1 MPETMQPLR
10 AVIEEAA
17 LRLKAAGIAEPR
29 REARRL
35 WADLQGHSR
44 AEVLPLQDDPVDQP
58 LRARYEAAVLRI
70 AAGEPIQYV
79 TGVAGFRRLTLA
91 SDRRA
96 LIPRPETEGLVE
108 LVLARASHG
117 RIADIGTGSGCIA
130 LSLAD
135 EGEFDLVVGV
145 DRSPEALALARENRD
160 QLGLSVE
167 FVEGDLC
174 EPLRGELWDAL
185 VSNPPYL
192 TSGEYQGLDR
202 SVRDWEPEGALSD
215 GADGLATTRRLVLQ
229 ARDVVRA
236 GGLLGLEVDSSRAAA
251 VAGLASE
258 AGWVDV
264 SVYEDLFGRARYV
277 LARRSETA

>member
-108 LVLARASHG
+108 LVLARVSHG

>member
-108 LVLARASHG
+108 LVLARVSHG

-192 TSGEYQGLDR
+192 TAGEYQGLDR

>member
-10 AVIEEAA
+10 AVLEGAA

-29 REARRL
+29 REAGRL

-44 AEVLPLQDDPVDQP
+44 AEVWPLRDDAVDPP
-58 LRARYEAAVLRI
+58 LRARYEAAVLRL

-79 TGVAGFRRLTLA
+79 TGIAGFRRLTLG

-108 LVLARASHG
+108 LVLARVSHG

-145 DRSPEALALARENRD
+145 DRSPAALALARENRD
-160 QLGLSVE
+160 RLGLPVE

-174 EPLRGELWDAL
+174 EPLRGELCDAL

-215 GADGLATTRRLVLQ
+215 GADGLATTRRLVVQ

-236 GGLLGLEVDSSRAAA
+236 GGLLGLEVDCSRAPA
-251 VAGLASE
+251 VAGLATE

>member
-1 MPETMQPLR
+1 MQPLR

-108 LVLARASHG
+108 LVLARVSHG

-192 TSGEYQGLDR
+192 TAGEYQGLDR

>member
-1 MPETMQPLR
+1 MQPLR
-10 AVIEEAA
+10 AVLEEAA

-44 AEVLPLQDDPVDQP
+44 AEVLPLRDDPVDQP
-58 LRARYEAAVLRI
+58 LRARYEAAVLRL

-79 TGVAGFRRLTLA
+79 TGIAGFRRLTLG

-108 LVLARASHG
+108 LVLARVSHG

-145 DRSPEALALARENRD
+145 DRSPKALALARENRD
-160 QLGLSVE
+160 QLRLPVE

-215 GADGLATTRRLVLQ
+215 GPGGLATTRRLVVQ

-236 GGLLGLEVDSSRAAA
+236 GGLLGLEVDCSRAPA
-251 VAGLASE
+251 VAGLATE

>member
-10 AVIEEAA
+10 TLLESAA

-35 WADLQGHSR
+35 WADLQGGSR
-44 AEVLPLQDDPVDQP
+44 AEVWPLRDDAVDQP
-58 LRARYEAAVLRI
+58 LRARYEAAVLRL

-79 TGVAGFRRLTLA
+79 TGIAGFRRLTLG

-96 LIPRPETEGLVE
+96 LIPRPETEGLVD
-108 LVLARASHG
+108 LVLARVSHG

-135 EGEFDLVVGV
+135 EGEFDRVVGV

-160 QLGLSVE
+160 RLGLPVE

-174 EPLRGELWDAL
+174 EPLRGEVWDAL

-192 TSGEYQGLDR
+192 TSGEYRGLDR

-215 GADGLATTRRLVLQ
+215 GADGLATTRRLVVQ

-236 GGLLGLEVDSSRAAA
+236 GGLLGLEVDCSRAPA
-251 VAGLASE
+251 VAGLATE

-264 SVYEDLFGRARYV
+264 SVYEDLFGRAR
-277 LARRSETA
+277 

>member
-1 MPETMQPLR
+1 MQPLR
-10 AVIEEAA
+10 AVLEEAA

-44 AEVLPLQDDPVDQP
+44 AGVLPLREHPVDQP
-58 LRARYEAAVLRI
+58 LRTRYEAAVLRL

-79 TGVAGFRRLTLA
+79 TGVAGFRRLTLG

-108 LVLARASHG
+108 LVLARVSHG

-160 QLGLSVE
+160 QLGLPVE

-202 SVRDWEPEGALSD
+202 SVRDWEPESALSD
-215 GADGLATTRRLVLQ
+215 GADGLATTRRLVVQ

-236 GGLLGLEVDSSRAAA
+236 GGLLGLEVDCSRAPA
-251 VAGLASE
+251 VAGLATE

>member
-1 MPETMQPLR
+1 MQPLR
-10 AVIEEAA
+10 AVLEGAA
-17 LRLKAAGIAEPR
+17 LRLKAAGIAEQR

-44 AEVLPLQDDPVDQP
+44 AEVWPLRDDAVDQP
-58 LRARYEAAVLRI
+58 LRARYEAAVLRL

-79 TGVAGFRRLTLA
+79 TGIAGFRRLTLR

-108 LVLARASHG
+108 LVLARESHG

-160 QLGLSVE
+160 RLGLPVE

-174 EPLRGELWDAL
+174 EPLRGEVWDAL

-215 GADGLATTRRLVLQ
+215 GADGLATTRRLVVQ

-236 GGLLGLEVDSSRAAA
+236 GGLLGLEVDCSRAPA
-251 VAGLASE
+251 VAGLATE
-258 AGWVDV
+258 AAWVDV

>member
-17 LRLKAAGIAEPR
+17 LRLKAAGIVEPR

-145 DRSPEALALARENRD
+145 DRSPEALTLARENRD

-215 GADGLATTRRLVLQ
+215 GADGLATTRRLVVQ

-264 SVYEDLFGRARYV
+264 SVYEDLFGRARYI

>member
-108 LVLARASHG
+108 LVLARVSHG

-192 TSGEYQGLDR
+192 TAGEHQGLDR

>member
-1 MPETMQPLR
+1 MQPLR
-10 AVIEEAA
+10 AVLEGAA

-44 AEVLPLQDDPVDQP
+44 AEVWPLRDDAVDQP
-58 LRARYEAAVLRI
+58 LRARYEAAVLRL

-79 TGVAGFRRLTLA
+79 TGIAGFRRLTLR

-108 LVLARASHG
+108 LVLARESHG

-160 QLGLSVE
+160 RLGLPVE

-174 EPLRGELWDAL
+174 EPLRGEVWDAL

-192 TSGEYQGLDR
+192 TSGEYLGLDR

-215 GADGLATTRRLVLQ
+215 GADGLATTRRLVVQ

-236 GGLLGLEVDSSRAAA
+236 GGLLGLEVDCSRAPA
-251 VAGLASE
+251 VAGLATE

>member
-1 MPETMQPLR
+1 MQPLR

-17 LRLKAAGIAEPR
+17 LRLKAAGVVEPR

-44 AEVLPLQDDPVDQP
+44 AEVLPLRDDPVDQP

-79 TGVAGFRRLTLA
+79 TGVAGFRRLTLG

-108 LVLARASHG
+108 LVLARVSHG

-160 QLGLSVE
+160 QLGLPVE

-215 GADGLATTRRLVLQ
+215 GPDGLATTRRLVLQ
-229 ARDVVRA
+229 AREVVRA
-236 GGLLGLEVDSSRAAA
+236 GGLLGLEVDCSRAAA

>member
-1 MPETMQPLR
+1 VPETMQPLR
-10 AVIEEAA
+10 AVLEEAA

-35 WADLQGHSR
+35 WADLKGHSR
-44 AEVLPLQDDPVDQP
+44 AELLPLRDHPVDQP
-58 LRARYEAAVLRI
+58 LRARYEAAVHRL

-79 TGVAGFRRLTLA
+79 TGIAGFRRLTLGC
-91 SDRRA
+91 DRRA

-108 LVLARASHG
+108 LVLARVSHG

-135 EGEFDLVVGV
+135 EGEFDPVVGV

-160 QLGLSVE
+160 QLGLPVE

-174 EPLRGELWDAL
+174 DPLRGELWDAL

-192 TSGEYQGLDR
+192 TSGEYRELDR

-215 GADGLATTRRLVLQ
+215 GPDGLATTRRLVVQ

-236 GGLLGLEVDSSRAAA
+236 GGLLGLEVDCSRALA
-251 VAGLASE
+251 VAGLATE

-264 SVYEDLFGRARYV
+264 GVHEDLFGRARYV

>member
-1 MPETMQPLR
+1 MQPLR

-108 LVLARASHG
+108 LVLARVSHG

>member
-1 MPETMQPLR
+1 MQPLR
-10 AVIEEAA
+10 ALLEEAA
-17 LRLKAAGIAEPR
+17 IRLKAVGIAEPR

-35 WADLQGHSR
+35 WADLQGRSR
-44 AEVLPLQDDPVDQP
+44 AEVLPLRDDPVDHP
-58 LRARYEAAVLRI
+58 LRDRYEAAVLRL

-79 TGVAGFRRLTLA
+79 TGIAGFRRLTVC

-108 LVLARASHG
+108 LVLARVSRG

-135 EGEFDLVVGV
+135 EGEFDQVVGV
-145 DRSPEALALARENRD
+145 DCSPEALALAGENRD
-160 QLGLSVE
+160 RLGLPVE

-174 EPLRGELWDAL
+174 EPLRGERWDAL

-202 SVRDWEPEGALSD
+202 SVRDWEPEAALSD

-236 GGLLGLEVDSSRAAA
+236 GGLLGLEVDCSRAPA

>member
-1 MPETMQPLR
+1 MPETLHPLR
-10 AVIEEAA
+10 AVLEEAA
-17 LRLKAAGIAEPR
+17 LRLKAVGIAEPR

-35 WADLQGHSR
+35 WADLQGYSR
-44 AEVLPLQDDPVDQP
+44 ADLLPLRDDPVDQP
-58 LRARYEAAVLRI
+58 LRARYEAAVLRL

-79 TGVAGFRRLTLA
+79 TGIAGFRRLTLG

-108 LVLARASHG
+108 LVLARVSQG

-135 EGEFDLVVGV
+135 EGEFDRVVGV

-160 QLGLSVE
+160 QLGLPVE

-215 GADGLATTRRLVLQ
+215 GPDGLATTRRLVVQ

-236 GGLLGLEVDSSRAAA
+236 GGLLGLEVDCSRAPA
-251 VAGLASE
+251 VAGLATE

>member
-1 MPETMQPLR
+1 MPDTMQPLG
-10 AVIEEAA
+10 AILDEGA
-17 LRLKAAGIAEPR
+17 LRLKAAAIAEPC

-44 AEVLPLQDDPVDQP
+44 AEVLPPRDDQVEQP
-58 LRARYEAAVLRI
+58 LRARYEAAVARV

-79 TGVAGFRRLTLA
+79 TAIAGFRRLTLR

-108 LVLARASHG
+108 LVLSRVSGG

-135 EGEFDLVVGV
+135 EGNFDLVVGV

-160 QLGLSVE
+160 QLGLRVE
-167 FVEGDLC
+167 LLEGDLC
-174 EPLRGELWDAL
+174 EPLRGMVWDAL

-192 TSGEYQGLDR
+192 TTGEYQSLDR
-202 SVRDWEPEGALSD
+202 SVRDWEPEGALAD
-215 GADGLATTRRLVLQ
+215 GPDGLATTRRLVMQ
-229 ARDVVRA
+229 ARGIVRP
-236 GGLLGLEVDSSRAAA
+236 GGLLGMEVDCSRAPA
-251 VAGLASE
+251 VAGFATE

>member
-1 MPETMQPLR
+1 VPETLHPLR
-10 AVIEEAA
+10 AVLEDAA

-35 WADLQGHSR
+35 WADLQGYSR
-44 AEVLPLQDDPVDQP
+44 ADLLPLRDDPVDQP
-58 LRARYEAAVLRI
+58 LRVRYEAAVLRL

-79 TGVAGFRRLTLA
+79 TGIAGFRRLTLG

-108 LVLARASHG
+108 LVLARVSHG

-135 EGEFDLVVGV
+135 EGEFDRVVGV

-160 QLGLSVE
+160 QLGLPVE

-215 GADGLATTRRLVLQ
+215 GPDGLATTRRLVVQ

-236 GGLLGLEVDSSRAAA
+236 GGLLGLEVDCSRAPQSPASRPRPVGWTSVCTKTSLAA
-251 VAGLASE
+251 PVT
-258 AGWVDV
+258 
-264 SVYEDLFGRARYV
+264 F

>member
-1 MPETMQPLR
+1 VPETMQPLR

>member
-1 MPETMQPLR
+1 MPETMQTLR
-10 AVIEEAA
+10 TLLEEAA
-17 LRLKAAGIAEPR
+17 LRLKAAGLAEPR

-35 WADLQGHSR
+35 WTDLQGHSR
-44 AEVLPLQDDPVDQP
+44 ADLLPTRDDPVEQP
-58 LRARYEAAVLRI
+58 LRTRYEAAVARF
-70 AAGEPIQYV
+70 AAGEPLQYV
-79 TGVAGFRRLTLA
+79 TGIAGFRRLTLR

-108 LVLARASHG
+108 LVLSRVSRG
-117 RIADIGTGSGCIA
+117 RIADVGTGSGCIA

-135 EGEFDLVVGV
+135 EGNFEVVVGV

-160 QLGLSVE
+160 RLGLRVT
-167 FVEGDLC
+167 FLEGDLC
-174 EPLRGELWDAL
+174 QPLSGMVWDAL

-192 TSGEYQGLDR
+192 TAGEYEGLDR
-202 SVRDWEPEGALSD
+202 SVRDWEPEAALSD
-215 GADGLATTRRLVLQ
+215 GPDGLATTRRLVMQ
-229 ARDVVRA
+229 ARDLVRP
-236 GGLLGLEVDSSRAAA
+236 GGLLGLEVDCSRAPA
-251 VAGLASE
+251 VAGFATE

>member
-1 MPETMQPLR
+1 VPETMQPLR
-10 AVIEEAA
+10 AVLEGAA
-17 LRLKAAGIAEPR
+17 IRLKAAGIAEPR

-35 WADLQGHSR
+35 WADLQGRSR
-44 AEVLPLQDDPVDQP
+44 AEVLPLRDDPGDHP
-58 LRARYEAAVLRI
+58 LRARYEAAVLRL

-79 TGVAGFRRLTLA
+79 TGITGFRRLTLC

-108 LVLARASHG
+108 LVLARVSRG

-135 EGEFDLVVGV
+135 EGEFDQVIGV
-145 DRSPEALALARENRD
+145 DCSPEALALAGENRD
-160 QLGLSVE
+160 RLGLPVE
-167 FVEGDLC
+167 FAEGDLC
-174 EPLRGELWDAL
+174 EPLRGERWDAL

-202 SVRDWEPEGALSD
+202 SVRDWEPETALSD

-236 GGLLGLEVDSSRAAA
+236 GGLLGLEVDCSRAPA
-251 VAGLASE
+251 VAGLATE

>member
-1 MPETMQPLR
+1 MPETLYRLR
-10 AVIEEAA
+10 AVLEEAA

-29 REARRL
+29 REAQRL

-44 AEVLPLQDDPVDQP
+44 ADLLPLRDDPVDRP
-58 LRARYEAAVLRI
+58 LRARYEAAVLRL

-79 TGVAGFRRLTLA
+79 TGIAGFRRLTLG

-108 LVLARASHG
+108 LVLARVSHG

-160 QLGLSVE
+160 QLGLLVE

-215 GADGLATTRRLVLQ
+215 GPDGLATTRRLVVQ

-236 GGLLGLEVDSSRAAA
+236 GGLLGLEVDCSRAPA
-251 VAGLASE
+251 VAGLATE

>member
-1 MPETMQPLR
+1 MQPLR

>member
-1 MPETMQPLR
+1 MQHLA
-10 AVIEEAA
+10 AVLEEAA

-44 AEVLPLQDDPVDQP
+44 AEVLPMRDDPVEQP
-58 LRARYEAAVLRI
+58 LRARYQAAVARLV
-70 AAGEPIQYV
+70 AGEPIQYV
-79 TGVAGFRRLTLA
+79 TGIAGFRRLTLR
-91 SDRRA
+91 SDPRA

-108 LVLARASHG
+108 LVLARVSHG

-135 EGEFDLVVGV
+135 EGNFDRVVGV
-145 DRSPEALALARENRD
+145 DRSEEALALARENRD
-160 QLGLSVE
+160 RLGLRVE
-167 FVEGDLC
+167 FLEGDLC
-174 EPLRGELWDAL
+174 EPLRGMVWDAL

-192 TSGEYQGLDR
+192 TAGEYQGLDR
-202 SVRDWEPEGALSD
+202 SVRDWEPQLALLD
-215 GADGLATTRRLVLQ
+215 GPDGLATTRRLVVE
-229 ARDVVRA
+229 AWDIVRS
-236 GGLLGLEVDSSRAAA
+236 GGWLGVEVDCSRAPA
-251 VAGLASE
+251 VAGLAAE

-277 LARRSETA
+277 LARRSEPA

>member
-1 MPETMQPLR
+1 MPDTTQPLR
-10 AVIEEAA
+10 ALLEEAA
-17 LRLKAAGIAEPR
+17 LRLQAAGIAEPR

-44 AEVLPLQDDPVDQP
+44 AEVLPLRDDPVDQS
-58 LRARYEAAVLRI
+58 LRARYEAAVLRL

-79 TGVAGFRRLTLA
+79 TGIAGFRRLTLA

-108 LVLARASHG
+108 LVLARVSRG

-135 EGEFDLVVGV
+135 EGEFDQVVGV

-160 QLGLSVE
+160 RLGLPVE

-174 EPLRGELWDAL
+174 EPLRGERWDAL

-192 TSGEYQGLDR
+192 TSGEYQGMDR
-202 SVRDWEPEGALSD
+202 SVRDWEPECALSD
-215 GADGLATTRRLVLQ
+215 GPDGLATTRRLVVQ
-229 ARDVVRA
+229 ARDVVRT
-236 GGLLGLEVDSSRAAA
+236 GGLLGLEVDCSRAPA
-251 VAGLASE
+251 VAGLATE

>member
-1 MPETMQPLR
+1 MPETIQPLR
-10 AVIEEAA
+10 ALLEDAA
-17 LRLKAAGIAEPR
+17 LRLQAVGIAEPR

-44 AEVLPLQDDPVDQP
+44 AEVLPLRDDPVDQS
-58 LRARYEAAVLRI
+58 LRGRYEAAVLRL

-79 TGVAGFRRLTLA
+79 TGIAGFRRLTLA

-108 LVLARASHG
+108 LVLARVSRG

-135 EGEFDLVVGV
+135 EGEFDQVVGV

-160 QLGLSVE
+160 RLGLPVE

-174 EPLRGELWDAL
+174 EPLRGGRWDAL

-192 TSGEYQGLDR
+192 TSGEYQGMDR

-215 GADGLATTRRLVLQ
+215 GPDGLATTRRLVVQ
-229 ARDVVRA
+229 ARDVVRT
-236 GGLLGLEVDSSRAAA
+236 GGLLGLEVDCSRAPA
-251 VAGLASE
+251 VAGLATE

>member
-108 LVLARASHG
+108 LVLARVSHG

-215 GADGLATTRRLVLQ
+215 GADGLAMTRRLVLQ

>member
-1 MPETMQPLR
+1 VPETMQPLR
-10 AVIEEAA
+10 ALLEEAA
-17 LRLKAAGIAEPR
+17 IRLKAVGIAEPR

-35 WADLQGHSR
+35 WADLQGRSR
-44 AEVLPLQDDPVDQP
+44 AEVLPLRDDPVDHP
-58 LRARYEAAVLRI
+58 LRARYEAAVLRL

-79 TGVAGFRRLTLA
+79 TGIAGFRRLTVC

-108 LVLARASHG
+108 LVLARVSRG

-135 EGEFDLVVGV
+135 EGEFDQVVGV
-145 DRSPEALALARENRD
+145 DCSPEALALAGENRD
-160 QLGLSVE
+160 RLGLPVE

-174 EPLRGELWDAL
+174 EPLRGERWDAL

-202 SVRDWEPEGALSD
+202 SVRDWEPEAALSD

-236 GGLLGLEVDSSRAAA
+236 GGLLGLEVDCSRAPA
-251 VAGLASE
+251 VAGLATE

>member
-1 MPETMQPLR
+1 MPETIQPLR
-10 AVIEEAA
+10 ALLEDAV
-17 LRLKAAGIAEPR
+17 LRLQAVGIAEPR

-44 AEVLPLQDDPVDQP
+44 AEVLPLRDDPVDQS
-58 LRARYEAAVLRI
+58 LRGRYEAAVLRL

-79 TGVAGFRRLTLA
+79 TGIAGFRRLTLA

-108 LVLARASHG
+108 LVLARVSRG

-135 EGEFDLVVGV
+135 EGEFDQVVGV

-160 QLGLSVE
+160 RLGLPVE

-174 EPLRGELWDAL
+174 EPLRGGRWDAL

-192 TSGEYQGLDR
+192 TSGEYQGMDR

-215 GADGLATTRRLVLQ
+215 GPDGLATTRRLVVQ
-229 ARDVVRA
+229 ARDVVRT
-236 GGLLGLEVDSSRAAA
+236 GGLLGLEVDCSRAPA
-251 VAGLASE
+251 VAGLATE

>member
-1 MPETMQPLR
+1 MQTLR
-10 AVIEEAA
+10 AALEEAA

-44 AEVLPLQDDPVDQP
+44 AELLPARDAPVEQP
-58 LRARYEAAVLRI
+58 LRARYEAAVARL

-79 TGVAGFRRLTLA
+79 TGIAGFRRLTLG

-108 LVLARASHG
+108 LILARVSRG

-135 EGEFDLVVGV
+135 EGDFDLVVGV
-145 DRSPEALALARENRD
+145 DRSAEALALARENRER
-160 QLGLSVE
+160 LGLPVE
-167 FVEGDLC
+167 FLEGDLC
-174 EPLRGELWDAL
+174 EPVRGMVWDAL

-192 TSGEYQGLDR
+192 TAGEYEGLDR
-202 SVRDWEPEGALSD
+202 SVRDWEPEAALSD
-215 GADGLATTRRLVLQ
+215 GPDGLATTRRLIAQ
-229 ARDVVRA
+229 AQGIVRP
-236 GGLLGLEVDSSRAAA
+236 GGLLGLEVDCSRAPA
-251 VAGLASE
+251 VAGLATE

-264 SVYEDLFGRARYV
+264 NV
-277 LARRSETA
+277 

>member
-1 MPETMQPLR
+1 VPETLHPLR
-10 AVIEEAA
+10 AVLEDAA

-44 AEVLPLQDDPVDQP
+44 ADLLPLRDDPVDQP
-58 LRARYEAAVLRI
+58 LRARYEAAVLRL

-79 TGVAGFRRLTLA
+79 TGIAGFRRLTLG

-108 LVLARASHG
+108 LVLARVSHG

-135 EGEFDLVVGV
+135 EGEFDRVVGV

-160 QLGLSVE
+160 QLGLPVE

-192 TSGEYQGLDR
+192 TSGEYQGLGR

-215 GADGLATTRRLVLQ
+215 GPDGLATTRRLVVQ

-236 GGLLGLEVDSSRAAA
+236 GGLLGLEVDCSRAPA
-251 VAGLASE
+251 VAGLATE

-264 SVYEDLFGRARYV
+264 NVYEDLFGRARYV